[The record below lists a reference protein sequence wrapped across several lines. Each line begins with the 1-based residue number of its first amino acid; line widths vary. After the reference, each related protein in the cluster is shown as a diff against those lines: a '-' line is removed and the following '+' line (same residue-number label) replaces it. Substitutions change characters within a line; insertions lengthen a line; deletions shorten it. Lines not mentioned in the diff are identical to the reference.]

1 MCIKH
6 GNKQAQDLNSRLFK
20 ELSEALPILFSGMQT
35 HATFYEQVLFPAVKL
50 ANTVRMSTSDYVL
63 SNPKLPVTTHEP
75 IITDLLKVHKVLD
88 FESGRHLKPD
98 SAVVADKD
106 GVIGDFV
113 LCLEPG
119 LSRVIKGKETTLRQA
134 IFLVKLNHPL
144 GKRSKASI

>member
-1 MCIKH
+1 MCIEY

-20 ELSEALPILFSGMQT
+20 ELSEALPTLFSGMQT
-35 HATFYEQVLFPAVKL
+35 HATFYDRVLLPAVKL

-63 SNPKLPVTTHEP
+63 SIPELPFTAHKP
-75 IITDLLKVHKVLD
+75 IITDLLKVHKMLD
-88 FESGRHLKPD
+88 LESGRHLKPD
-98 SAVVADKD
+98 SAVVANKD

-144 GKRSKASI
+144 GKRSKAST